1 MPDGTRRRFGAHSTH
16 FRSSRLSTGPAL
28 SVHWSD
34 YVSMRDL
41 SQDASPSL
49 FDAPPS
55 SAYLHA
61 KDFVRWCCSFGPD
74 FRNSPDVTNLRYWAQ
89 KTKVHIEEREVVE
102 VLETARPLF
111 LKRIEQ
117 GLRKAARAERT
128 EALN

>member
-1 MPDGTRRRFGAHSTH
+1 
-16 FRSSRLSTGPAL
+16 
-28 SVHWSD
+28 
-34 YVSMRDL
+34 MRDL

-55 SAYLHA
+55 ASYLYA

-89 KTKVHIEEREVVE
+89 KSKVHIEEREVAE

-117 GLRKAARAERT
+117 ALRKTARPGKA